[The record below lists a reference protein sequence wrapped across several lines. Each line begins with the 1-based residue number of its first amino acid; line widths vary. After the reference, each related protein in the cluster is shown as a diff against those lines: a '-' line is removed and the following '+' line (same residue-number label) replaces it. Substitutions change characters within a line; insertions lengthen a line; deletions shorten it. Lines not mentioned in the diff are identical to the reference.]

1 MKRKNQ
7 RSFVRS
13 DETTTT
19 HRPRCPKHPP
29 HLRNP
34 KPPTHRIKQKQKI
47 HRQYKES
54 SSSFKRETRFTH
66 THTHD
71 SAVHPTTES
80 TLESVQ
86 RTASRKLSYN
96 SSTNPGAS
104 SSPPTR
110 ASSSSASSFVVA
122 PARSS
127 PTPRTTARD
136 AMTAVGEAV
145 TIPMPTIRNRSLV
158 SSERPARG
166 ERERDIERTN
176 ARNTETPNRRP
187 TRRVSARRGVTPA
200 RRPFRRQSA
209 HPSS

>member
-19 HRPRCPKHPP
+19 HRPQCPKHPP
-29 HLRNP
+29 RLRNP

-54 SSSFKRETRFTH
+54 SSSFKRGTRFTH
-66 THTHD
+66 THTHTHD
-71 SAVHPTTES
+71 PAVHPTTES

-122 PARSS
+122 PARSP

-145 TIPMPTIRNRSLV
+145 TIPMPAIRNRSLV

-166 ERERDIERTN
+166 ERERDIERT
-176 ARNTETPNRRP
+176 RETPKHRTDVP
-187 TRRVSARRGVTPA
+187 PAAFPRGVA
-200 RRPFRRQSA
+200 
-209 HPSS
+209 